1 MSQSLRHLSHR
12 LHGIH
17 AATVT
22 PLDDRRRLHEA
33 DLAAHLGR
41 VAGTPG
47 IRGVLVNGHAGEGP
61 LLEPAEK
68 RRVVELARATVA
80 PAQFVC
86 AGVSAESTAA
96 AQREA
101 EAAAAAGADGILVFP
116 PFAWALGHDTEMVVA
131 HHAAIAAACGL
142 PLVLYRAPISAGR
155 LAYSLDSLAA
165 LAALPAVIA
174 VKEGSWE
181 VAAYE
186 EVRRMLNSV
195 APRIAV
201 LGSGDE
207 HLLTSYLIGSEGS
220 QVSLAAIVPEL
231 IVALF
236 DAAAAGAWARAR
248 ALHERIYPLAVAIYR
263 RQPAYLATVRLK
275 ACLHQMGRICEPL
288 AKLPMRQ
295 LRDDERQDLVGALR
309 QTLEGGEALASG

>member
-22 PLDDRRRLHEA
+22 PLDARRRLHEA
-33 DLAAHLGR
+33 DLAAHLQR

-47 IRGVLVNGHAGEGP
+47 IRGLLINGHAGEGP
-61 LLEPAEK
+61 LLNQVEK
-68 RRVVELARATVA
+68 RRVVELARASVERD
-80 PAQFVC
+80 QFIC
-86 AGVSAESTAA
+86 AGVTAEATEA

-101 EAAAAAGADGILVFP
+101 EDAAAAGADGILVFP
-116 PFAWALGHDTEMVVA
+116 PFGWALGHDTHMVVA
-131 HHAAIAAACGL
+131 HHAAIAEACGL
-142 PLVLYRAPISAGR
+142 PLVLYRAPIAAGR
-155 LAYSLDSLAA
+155 LAYSLESLAA
-165 LAALPAVIA
+165 LAELPSVVAI
-174 VKEGSWE
+174 KEGSWE

-186 EVRRMLNSV
+186 EVRRMLKAI
-195 APRIAV
+195 APDIAV

-236 DAAAAGAWARAR
+236 AAAEAGAWERAR
-248 ALHERIYPLAVAIYR
+248 ALHELVYPLGVEIYR
-263 RQPAYLATVRLK
+263 RQPGYLATVRLK
-275 ACLHQMGRICEPL
+275 ACLHIMGRISE
-288 AKLPMRQ
+288 AAVKLPMRQ
-295 LRDDERQDLVGALR
+295 LHDDERHVLACVLR
-309 QTLEGGEALASG
+309 TTLDNEAAMPTG